1 MIQYI
6 IRRILISIP
15 VLFFILLASFLLVQA
30 LPGGPF
36 DTVGEREMPEN
47 MRRIM
52 ERRYGL
58 DKPVMEQFVLY
69 ASNIAKG
76 DLGPLM
82 RSQAQDVN
90 DIVAQTFPVS
100 FQLGIMAV
108 MLGFIIGIPA
118 GILAALYHNS
128 PIDYTATFF
137 AVLGVSIPNLVLGP
151 ILIYVFA
158 VSLGWFPVAFWGA
171 EPPWVLGIFPQL
183 SADFFWHA
191 VLPVFALGT
200 GMSAVIARLT
210 RAGLLEVLSADYIRT
225 ARSKGLRERSI
236 IIVHALK
243 NSLIPVAT
251 LLGPLLAGAV
261 TGSLVIEQIFALNG
275 MGRKFISSIGQREY
289 FLLTSLTIIYAVL
302 LVAGNLFVDI
312 LYGWLDP
319 RIRYD

>member
-15 VLFFILLASFLLVQA
+15 VLFFILFASFMLVQA

-36 DTVGEREMPEN
+36 DTVGERAMPEH
-47 MRRIM
+47 MRIIM

-58 DKPVMEQFVLY
+58 DEPVLNQFLLY
-69 ASNIAKG
+69 AGNLAKG
-76 DLGPLM
+76 DFGPMM
-82 RSQAQDVN
+82 RSQSQTVN
-90 DIVAQTFPVS
+90 DVIKQTFPVS

-118 GILAALYHNS
+118 GIMAALYHNTA
-128 PIDYTATFF
+128 IDYTATFF

-151 ILIYVFA
+151 ILIYAFA
-158 VSLGWFPVAFWGA
+158 VQLDWFPVAFWGA
-171 EPPWVLGIFPQL
+171 EPPWVLGIFPHL
-183 SADFFWHA
+183 SAEFFWHA
-191 VLPVFALGT
+191 FLPVFALGT

-225 ARSKGLRERSI
+225 ARSKGLRERT
-236 IIVHALK
+236 VVVGHALK

-275 MGRKFISSIGQREY
+275 MGRKFISSIGEREY
-289 FLLTSLTIIYAVL
+289 FLLTSLTIVYAIL

-312 LYGWLDP
+312 LYAWLDP

>member
-69 ASNIAKG
+69 AGNILKG

-90 DIVAQTFPVS
+90 DIVKQTFPVS

-225 ARSKGLRERSI
+225 ARSKGLRERSVV
-236 IIVHALK
+236 IVHALK

>member
-183 SADFFWHA
+183 SADFFWR
-191 VLPVFALGT
+191 
-200 GMSAVIARLT
+200 S
-210 RAGLLEVLSADYIRT
+210 
-225 ARSKGLRERSI
+225 ARS
-236 IIVHALK
+236 
-243 NSLIPVAT
+243 T
-251 LLGPLLAGAV
+251 
-261 TGSLVIEQIFALNG
+261 
-275 MGRKFISSIGQREY
+275 QR
-289 FLLTSLTIIYAVL
+289 
-302 LVAGNLFVDI
+302 
-312 LYGWLDP
+312 
-319 RIRYD
+319 

>member
-1 MIQYI
+1 M
-6 IRRILISIP
+6 
-15 VLFFILLASFLLVQA
+15 
-30 LPGGPF
+30 
-36 DTVGEREMPEN
+36 
-47 MRRIM
+47 
-52 ERRYGL
+52 
-58 DKPVMEQFVLY
+58 
-69 ASNIAKG
+69 
-76 DLGPLM
+76 
-82 RSQAQDVN
+82 
-90 DIVAQTFPVS
+90 
-100 FQLGIMAV
+100 
-108 MLGFIIGIPA
+108 
-118 GILAALYHNS
+118 YHNS

-137 AVLGVSIPNLVLGP
+137 CRAGVHPQPRVGANSDLCICCIARLVSGGVLGS
-151 ILIYVFA
+151 F
-158 VSLGWFPVAFWGA
+158 

-210 RAGLLEVLSADYIRT
+210 RAGLLEVLSAGYIVRP
-225 ARSKGLRERSI
+225 APSRVAERSI

-251 LLGPLLAGAV
+251 PTRPIAGRRRDRQPGHR
-261 TGSLVIEQIFALNG
+261 TDFALNG